1 MHQDLLKWNAPD
13 GTTGCRWPGRTDC
26 PSVRNQ
32 KKLTDKT
39 NTHRKNLGA
48 ILKEL
53 KFNRF
58 IYGRNFH
65 QISIKRDR
73 WHNLMEISIVRT
85 DGPSV
90 RTEQKIFWNKHRHW
104 QRQTHTQKTLV
115 IHQIELNI
123 DLFPSDLQ
131 TWPMVTDGNQWT
143 DSRKEPKKADRQRQH
158 RKP

>member
-1 MHQDLLKWNAPD
+1 MAQLDAGGLD
-13 GTTGCRWPGRTDC
+13 GRIR

-73 WHNLMEISIVRT
+73 WHNLMEISMYGRT
-85 DGPSV
+85 DRPSV
-90 RTEQKIFWNKHRHW
+90 REPKNFLKQTQTLTKTN
-104 QRQTHTQKTLV
+104 THTENLSNT
-115 IHQIELNI
+115 
-123 DLFPSDLQ
+123 SD
-131 TWPMVTDGNQWT
+131 
-143 DSRKEPKKADRQRQH
+143 
-158 RKP
+158 